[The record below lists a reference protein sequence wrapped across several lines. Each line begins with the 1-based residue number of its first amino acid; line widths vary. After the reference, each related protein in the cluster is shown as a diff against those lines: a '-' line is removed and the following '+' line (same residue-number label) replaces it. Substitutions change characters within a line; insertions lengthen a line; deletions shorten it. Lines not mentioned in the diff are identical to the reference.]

1 MEEYWEEIKFLSF
14 PSAFIDLDT
23 DTSQAILEAR
33 KPEEK
38 EFDSLK
44 AVEES
49 TALMG
54 LASKINTV
62 KKEKGWDEIFV
73 RLSSRS
79 PKDAAFSESRF
90 GKIYEMEQQFIIEWD
105 RRNKVS
111 TEESPRFNNRLRAMY
126 RASTFCLCVD
136 NGVEAVRLLVESN
149 RIREDLSDFIK
160 NSSKRNNENRF
171 NLIVRKFARFDPEM
185 EFRAFVHKKKLTAI
199 TQYNDL
205 CYFPS
210 VHRNFKKISARLM
223 DEYKQKLWEKLPLES
238 CVLDLVL
245 CPKDADNESKTDGR
259 KVYNKYVF
267 DLECLELKVIEINPL
282 AEFAGSGMFAW
293 ENPKDKR
300 TLLGLDQK
308 DDTDVEFRYRT
319 KVPSLGWV
327 KTNIT
332 KKWMHILD
340 DEDS

>member
-1 MEEYWEEIKFLSF
+1 
-14 PSAFIDLDT
+14 
-23 DTSQAILEAR
+23 
-33 KPEEK
+33 
-38 EFDSLK
+38 
-44 AVEES
+44 
-49 TALMG
+49 
-54 LASKINTV
+54 
-62 KKEKGWDEIFV
+62 
-73 RLSSRS
+73 
-79 PKDAAFSESRF
+79 
-90 GKIYEMEQQFIIEWD
+90 
-105 RRNKVS
+105 
-111 TEESPRFNNRLRAMY
+111 
-126 RASTFCLCVD
+126 
-136 NGVEAVRLLVESN
+136 
-149 RIREDLSDFIK
+149 
-160 NSSKRNNENRF
+160 
-171 NLIVRKFARFDPEM
+171 
-185 EFRAFVHKKKLTAI
+185 
-199 TQYNDL
+199 
-205 CYFPS
+205 
-210 VHRNFKKISARLM
+210 M